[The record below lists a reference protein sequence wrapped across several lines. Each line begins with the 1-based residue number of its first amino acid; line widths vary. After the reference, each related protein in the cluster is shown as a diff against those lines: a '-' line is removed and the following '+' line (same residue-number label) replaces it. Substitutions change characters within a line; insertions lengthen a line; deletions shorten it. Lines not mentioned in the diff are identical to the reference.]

1 MSEEPRGTNRAVS
14 AFGNTATILRAQAQ
28 SGTPG
33 RTNHMAVWD
42 NVPRR
47 TLRACVGGGV
57 LPRPETFELVQ
68 FVRCSGCGRSG
79 HRQYATYISRAYS
92 CFSRRQHHTWPD
104 RDSLM
109 LVPLCFAQSNVG
121 TKHALLLFSPVLFS
135 FYILQLVCPLTY
147 RLRFDEGIRALELD
161 LDLRNGGRYVIG
173 RIPLVRADALH
184 DICLLY
190 TSPSPRDGL
199 LSRMPSSA

>member
-1 MSEEPRGTNRAVS
+1 
-14 AFGNTATILRAQAQ
+14 
-28 SGTPG
+28 
-33 RTNHMAVWD
+33 
-42 NVPRR
+42 
-47 TLRACVGGGV
+47 
-57 LPRPETFELVQ
+57 
-68 FVRCSGCGRSG
+68 
-79 HRQYATYISRAYS
+79 
-92 CFSRRQHHTWPD
+92 
-104 RDSLM
+104 M

-184 DICLLY
+184 DVVKGIRANKRD
-190 TSPSPRDGL
+190 PSDYISATIAEIKVEL
-199 LSRMPSSA
+199 KSSDAFIKAQAVSQRAHELQYVEGE

>member
-1 MSEEPRGTNRAVS
+1 
-14 AFGNTATILRAQAQ
+14 
-28 SGTPG
+28 
-33 RTNHMAVWD
+33 
-42 NVPRR
+42 
-47 TLRACVGGGV
+47 
-57 LPRPETFELVQ
+57 
-68 FVRCSGCGRSG
+68 
-79 HRQYATYISRAYS
+79 
-92 CFSRRQHHTWPD
+92 
-104 RDSLM
+104 M

-184 DICLLY
+184 DILECFLEHGRRLLQ
-190 TSPSPRDGL
+190 TLFGDICPFPTQRFSDLQL
-199 LSRMPSSA
+199 LLLLPARWRTKREA